1 MFSPFWIA
9 ATATFRFGPSSDSN
23 YRVYL
28 VFRFGLPANHGLTVT
43 SVNSKPKTGGW
54 PNTHHSQPR
63 RSQWCSLDKGGQTL
77 LVFAI
82 RRPRFLGLIN
92 RSINRLFNRTRTGD
106 WALKKVGTEGSPSNA
121 PLGAP
126 TLLGHISRLNM
137 ESWMPRPRQ
146 RVCLQDGLKL
156 DLNRLARKGF
166 IRFGRN
172 IGVRGITW
180 THSYCGEVASG
191 TICADM
197 SGPHEGW
204 FSIQLGSLDQRIIL
218 VPRAP
223 TFRRSA
229 MVLHVPSQN
238 RPVSVLGSQTA
249 RCDFAAD
256 RPGAGKSLT
265 IPIQWCYRPRAR
277 RRLRIPG
284 IAARDSD

>member
-1 MFSPFWIA
+1 
-9 ATATFRFGPSSDSN
+9 
-23 YRVYL
+23 
-28 VFRFGLPANHGLTVT
+28 
-43 SVNSKPKTGGW
+43 
-54 PNTHHSQPR
+54 
-63 RSQWCSLDKGGQTL
+63 
-77 LVFAI
+77 
-82 RRPRFLGLIN
+82 
-92 RSINRLFNRTRTGD
+92 
-106 WALKKVGTEGSPSNA
+106 
-121 PLGAP
+121 
-126 TLLGHISRLNM
+126 
-137 ESWMPRPRQ
+137 MPRPRQ

-238 RPVSVLGSQTA
+238 RPVSVSWKPNGAVRFCSRQTWGRQVAYHPNSVVLQTA
-249 RCDFAAD
+249 RTPEAA
-256 RPGAGKSLT
+256 ST
-265 IPIQWCYRPRAR
+265 
-277 RRLRIPG
+277 
-284 IAARDSD
+284 